1 MDSTPGL
8 PNRPL
13 TVKEI
18 SDRAQ
23 AFELNTNI
31 PLKAWLRTAHT
42 LNNEGDIYL
51 RERNFA
57 QAYLLYFRCSVLLAE
72 RLRKHPEFKTA
83 EGRKAARVPLQNLQA
98 VLSNLE
104 KIKPFIEREYQKWEV
119 DEERRKERRGQRSTE
134 WTDPKPL
141 PPYEQHASRD
151 PALVSRATLLDASE
165 NQELA
170 VELAQEEI
178 RRRDADKRAIRQA
191 GISPEEEQTRRI
203 AGFWDD
209 WTADLAATQADDE
222 DVFRRRMELT
232 RRRLDRSDDYPSNEV
247 RVREDHKPSTA
258 PIDGRSR
265 SYHYPSI
272 SKSQPVRYDPQ
283 KPSERTDPPSRPP
296 RPPKEFLPEPYEA
309 ESGRQHTQLPPELPA
324 KEQAGPDRTSLT
336 PEPSRDLPKLPPKV
350 RETPTPSA
358 PAKEKQR
365 RVTFKPAAYLENGEP
380 LRSIFLPA
388 TLRGQF
394 LKIAADNTRRGL
406 EMCGMLCGTTVNNA
420 LFISKLVIPE
430 QTCTSDTCETENET
444 SLLDY
449 CIENDLLIL
458 GWIHT
463 HPTQTCFM
471 SSRDLHTQASY
482 QVMLKESIAIV
493 CAPRFEPSYGIFR
506 LTNPPG
512 LDHVLQCTQRA
523 TFHQHSIDNLY
534 TAAGKPPGHVH
545 ETEKLA
551 FEVQDLRPGF
561 QYNNSTKSSSAVPRK
576 NF

>member
-1 MDSTPGL
+1 MDSTAGFPS
-8 PNRPL
+8 RPL

-18 SDRAQ
+18 SERAQ

-57 QAYLLYFRCSVLLAE
+57 QAYLLYFRYSVLLAE
-72 RLRKHPEFKTA
+72 RLRKHPEFKTP
-83 EGRKAARVPLQNLQA
+83 EGRKAAKVPLQNLQA

-104 KIKPFIEREYQKWEV
+104 KIKPFIERDYRKWEV
-119 DEERRKERRGQRSTE
+119 DEERRKGPRGQRSTE
-134 WTDPKPL
+134 GTDPRPL

-151 PALVSRATLLDASE
+151 PALVSRTALLDASE

-170 VELAQEEI
+170 VELAQKEI
-178 RRRDADKRAIRQA
+178 RRRDADKRATRQA
-191 GISPEEEQTRRI
+191 GISSEEEQTRRI

-209 WTADLAATQADDE
+209 WTADLAETQAEDE
-222 DVFRRRMELT
+222 ETFRRQMEST
-232 RRRLDRSDDYPSNEV
+232 RRRLDHGDDYPPNEAH
-247 RVREDHKPSTA
+247 VREEHRPSTA

-283 KPSERTDPPSRPP
+283 KPRERGDPSSYPP
-296 RPPKEFLPEPYEA
+296 RPPKDFLHEPYEA
-309 ESGRQHTQLPPELPA
+309 KSSRHHTPLPPELPA
-324 KEQAGPDRTSLT
+324 KEQIWPDRASLT

-350 RETPTPSA
+350 RESPSA
-358 PAKEKQR
+358 PAKEKQQ

-380 LRSIFLPA
+380 LRSVFLPA
-388 TLRGQF
+388 TLRQQF

-406 EMCGMLCGTTVNNA
+406 EMCGILCGTAVNNA

-430 QTCTSDTCETENET
+430 QICTSDTCETENET

-512 LDHVLQCTQRA
+512 LDHVLQCTQQA

-534 TAAGKPPGHVH
+534 TAAKKPPGHVH

-561 QYNNSTKSSSAVPRK
+561 HNSNSTRGNGTVPRG